1 MGGYQSYWEIMVY
14 VIIPAGLEAL
24 GMLPYK
30 GYENC
35 CLCLWNSDTA
45 WIINC
50 LKQAYLKY
58 LSLNSDKTQAAYKLW
73 CTNVRREVRKIK
85 RNSWDH
91 KVHSILDKAYK
102 ILKHLLKDKGQPMG
116 H

>member
-35 CLCLWNSDTA
+35 
-45 WIINC
+45 

-58 LSLNSDKTQAAYKLW
+58 LSLNSDKTQAAYKL
-73 CTNVRREVRKIK
+73 
-85 RNSWDH
+85 
-91 KVHSILDKAYK
+91 
-102 ILKHLLKDKGQPMG
+102 
-116 H
+116 